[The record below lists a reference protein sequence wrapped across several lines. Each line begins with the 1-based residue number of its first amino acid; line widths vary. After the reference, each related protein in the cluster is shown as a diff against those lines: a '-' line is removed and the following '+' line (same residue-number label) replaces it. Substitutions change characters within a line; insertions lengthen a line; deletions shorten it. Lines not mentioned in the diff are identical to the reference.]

1 MPLSQQVFD
10 LFEEGKLS
18 MASYLR
24 IIRGFSPSVRYYI
37 LGSASGFFAYF
48 GIFSVLY
55 NLFLLR
61 LGYSLELIGQVNG
74 VGQLCWALLAIPASL
89 LGRRM
94 GLRNAQVVSALV
106 IAAGYV
112 LFLQVAHLPEE
123 VRVAWLF
130 ATTILVW
137 AGAALLTVNGLPYL
151 VGITQPAESS
161 HALAVSNS
169 VSALAA
175 VVGSLVA
182 GILPAQIA
190 DWITV
195 SPDDPAPYRLTLWLA
210 PVFFAISAYFYSR
223 MTAREPLETKP
234 EYKPTSKAPML
245 IFLFFGVVVFLQTA
259 SEGALRAFFNVY
271 LDQDLGMP
279 ITQIGTLFAVAGLLP
294 IVGSLLMP
302 PLVTRLGSGGAFILT
317 GLGSA
322 VFLLLL
328 GFVPHPLTAA
338 IGFSMFNL
346 LASLVGAIR
355 GILSQEIV
363 QPLWRTATSAILIM
377 GLAFGWAGMAL
388 VGSALIESIKFSGL
402 MVLSAASVLF
412 SVSLLYAHLRRNP
425 SSQVATALTH
435 SRKGTLL

>member
-1 MPLSQQVFD
+1 LSI
-10 LFEEGKLS
+10 
-18 MASYLR
+18 ASYLR
-24 IIRGFSPSVRYYI
+24 IIRGFSPSVRFYI

-89 LGRRM
+89 LGRRI
-94 GLRNAQVVSALV
+94 GLRNAQVISALV

-112 LFLQVAHLPEE
+112 LFLQVEFLPEGG
-123 VRVAWLF
+123 RIAWLF

-151 VGITQPAESS
+151 VGITQPSETSL
-161 HALAVSNS
+161 ALAVSNS
-169 VSALAA
+169 AAALAA

-190 DWITV
+190 NLTTV
-195 SPDDPAPYRLTLWLA
+195 SPQDPAPYRLTLWLA
-210 PVFFAISAYFYSR
+210 PVFFALAAFFYYR
-223 MTAREPLETKP
+223 MTAREPLETKS
-234 EYKPTSKAPML
+234 ENKAPQKAPIL
-245 IFLFFGVVVFLQTA
+245 IFLFFGVVVFFQTA

-271 LDQDLGMP
+271 LDQGLGMP
-279 ITQIGTLFAVAGLLP
+279 IGQIGTLFAVAGLLP

-302 PLVTRLGSGGAFILT
+302 PLVARLGSAGAFILT
-317 GLGSA
+317 GLGS
-322 VFLLLL
+322 VLFLLLL
-328 GFVPHPLTAA
+328 GFVPHTFAA
-338 IGFSMFNL
+338 AFGFAMFNL

-388 VGSALIESIKFSGL
+388 LGSVLIESIKFSGL
-402 MVLSAASVLF
+402 MFLSAASALF
-412 SVSLLYAHLRRNP
+412 SVTLLYAYLRRNP
-425 SSQVATALTH
+425 SSRVSAAVPLSGEQ
-435 SRKGTLL
+435 S